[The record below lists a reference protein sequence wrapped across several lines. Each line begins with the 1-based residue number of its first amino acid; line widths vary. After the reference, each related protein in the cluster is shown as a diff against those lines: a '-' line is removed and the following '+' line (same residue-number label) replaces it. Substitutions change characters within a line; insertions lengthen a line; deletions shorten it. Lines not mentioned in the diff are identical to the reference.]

1 MNLINIT
8 LSKIFRGRDYFLL
21 YIILFRLSLDF
32 LYVFVLKDYSKSS
45 ELLSTG
51 IFNLEINIAKYI
63 LSWLVFLVFLVF
75 LKRCILRTRNKASEI
90 IILGLYIMSFIPSIS
105 LFGLANLDY
114 EFLVYFTMF
123 WALLLGLTFLLCNI
137 KYKHTKKFTLKNS
150 LLNSEKFKYYTWISI
165 VIVFCFGVIL
175 ISWKYSGLRLNLTL
189 DSVKIY
195 ELRGQVELGT
205 LLDYFRNNA
214 MYIVIPF
221 AAIYCFQKRK
231 WLLLFFLVW
240 IQLLLYGID
249 NQKAALFILPV
260 SILGYV
266 FYKKYFIGLI
276 PKFLVLGNI
285 FIFIEA
291 MIGKSTFLISTLLER
306 IYYIPAILSN
316 CYFEYFRDSSPVL
329 PFVSLLQKM
338 GLVTNYQYKA
348 GVPYL
353 IADKFLNNP
362 QISANTGMFGSAF
375 SYGIVGVIL
384 IPIAY
389 AYLFHLLDLAT
400 SNLEIKTFI
409 SVLIVLVYV
418 ITGATIF
425 VVVSVYGFILAI
437 IMLCLVN
444 NNSRFQIVKNTAHK
458 KNL

>member
-1 MNLINIT
+1 MSLINIT
-8 LSKIFRGRDYFLL
+8 ISKRGRGRDHFLF

-51 IFNLEINIAKYI
+51 IFNLEVNIAKYL
-63 LSWLVFLVFLVF
+63 LSWLVFLIFLVF
-75 LKRCILRTRNKASEI
+75 LKRGILLTRNKASEI
-90 IILGLYIMSFIPSIS
+90 IILGLFIMSFIPSIS

-114 EFLVYFTMF
+114 EFLLYFTMF
-123 WALLLGLTFLLCNI
+123 WAILLGLTYLFCNI
-137 KYKHTKKFTLKNS
+137 KYKHNKVTLKNS
-150 LLNSEKFKYYTWISI
+150 LLNSEKFKYIIWMSI
-165 VIVFCFGVIL
+165 VYIFCFGVIL

-195 ELRGQVELGT
+195 QLRSQAELGT
-205 LLDYFRNNA
+205 ILDYFRNNA

-231 WLLLFFLVW
+231 WLLLCFLVW

-285 FIFIEA
+285 IIYIEA
-291 MIGKSTFLISTLLER
+291 VIGKSTFLISTLLER
-306 IYYIPAILSN
+306 IYYLPAILSN
-316 CYFEYFRDSSPVL
+316 CYFEYFRDIPPVM
-329 PFVSLLQKM
+329 PFVSLLEKM
-338 GLVTNYQYKA
+338 GLVTNYQYKT

-362 QISANTGMFGSAF
+362 YISANTGMFGSAF

-389 AYLFHLLDLAT
+389 AYFFHLLDLAT

-409 SVLIVLVYV
+409 SVLIILVYV

-425 VVVSVYGFILAI
+425 VVLSVYGFVMAI
-437 IMLCLVN
+437 IMLSLVN
-444 NNSRFQIVKNTAHK
+444 NNSRFQIERNTSHK
-458 KNL
+458 KKL